1 MTDRRV
7 LKWPVPVDDRPHLI
21 GTGDIIHVD
30 CQSPTDPS
38 MVTVWTIEPRYV
50 PVRQTRRVQVFGTG
64 QPLPYF
70 ATHIGSALALRGQIV
85 WHAFE
90 LPGQDA
96 ESETAETT
104 EAPREVTT

>member
-1 MTDRRV
+1 
-7 LKWPVPVDDRPHLI
+7 
-21 GTGDIIHVD
+21 
-30 CQSPTDPS
+30 
-38 MVTVWTIEPRYV
+38 
-50 PVRQTRRVQVFGTG
+50 VQIFGTG

-96 ESETAETT
+96 EGKTAETT